1 VTPRRLRLG
10 AAGVIGALL
19 VALGGSAPA
28 APRRVTITGRGW
40 GHGIGM
46 SQYGAYGRAL
56 NGQRAG
62 AILRHYYKGARV
74 RKARVA
80 DRVRVG
86 LLQGQRSIS
95 ATSLPRVDG
104 GAGAVTWKVYGAA
117 RHLAQ
122 GPSGTKWRVEPSP
135 TGGMRLYR
143 NGVKV
148 KRRGHTVFG
157 SPRRPLVLVGNG
169 PALVR
174 IVDKGLNYAH
184 GKVYFASYAPASC
197 GLPFCLRLVLRLPMQ
212 KYVYGLG
219 EVPSSWPQASLRAQA
234 IAARTYA
241 HRRIINDG
249 QHRDPCDCALYDS
262 AIDQVYAGDAKRTGS
277 GPYWPDWKEAVDAT
291 ARRVIM
297 YRGQPVQAL
306 YSSSSGGHTE
316 NNENVWGGTPVPYLR
331 GVVDRADAV
340 EANPN
345 HRWRL
350 VMTWPTF
357 ARRLDVAFGVGKLKS
372 FRLVKPLGVSG
383 RVTVV
388 KSATRGGVRIAGAR
402 RIARADGWAIRDAL
416 DLRDT
421 WFRVRVT
428 FGVAAELQEMYQHLD
443 GAPGEALGRA
453 YSVPLDEG
461 PTLGRAQRFERGR
474 MTWVS
479 MHDRSVWQQGPVL
492 DRYDAMGRERSI
504 LGMPKT
510 SVRTGRGYSSAAYE
524 GGLIVWSRRTGA
536 HAVVGAFARRYLS
549 AGGPEGP
556 LGLPLGEAGTSASAL
571 RSGARP
577 SALRSGRARP
587 SALRSGR
594 ARPVQRFENGALYSD
609 DSGAGVLA
617 LWGPVYEQ
625 YRRRGGLL
633 SACGAPDS
641 GVVAAGERVTA
652 SFEHGSIG
660 WSPAGG
666 AVVDCGA

>member
-1 VTPRRLRLG
+1 VSGRRLRLA
-10 AAGVIGALL
+10 AAGVSGALVVGL
-19 VALGGSAPA
+19 CGAASA
-28 APRRVTITGRGW
+28 APRKVTIMGRGW

-56 NGQRAG
+56 KGQRAG
-62 AILRHYYKGARV
+62 AILRHYYKGARL
-74 RKARVA
+74 RKAPVA
-80 DRVRVG
+80 RRVRVG
-86 LLQGQRSIS
+86 LLQGQRAIR
-95 ATSLPRVDG
+95 ATSVPRAPG
-104 GAGAVTWKVYGAA
+104 GTSAVTWKVYGAG
-117 RHLAQ
+117 RPLAA
-122 GPSGTKWRVEPSP
+122 GSSGTEWRVEPSP

-157 SPRRPLVLVGNG
+157 SPRRPLVLEAKG

-184 GKVYFASYAPASC
+184 GKMYFASYAPASC

-241 HRRIINDG
+241 HRRILSDG

-277 GPYWPDWKEAVDAT
+277 GPYWPDWKKAVNAT
-291 ARRVIM
+291 ARRVIL
-297 YRGQPVQAL
+297 YRGQPIQAL
-306 YSSSSGGHTE
+306 YSSSSGGFTE

-340 EANPN
+340 AANPN

-350 VMTWPTF
+350 SMSWRTF
-357 ARRLDVAFGVGKLKS
+357 ARRLDVAFGTGKLKS

-388 KSATRGGVRIAGAR
+388 KSATRGGVRIAGSR
-402 RIARADGWAIRDAL
+402 RVARADGWSIRDAL
-416 DLRDT
+416 DLKDT

-428 FGVAAELQEMYQHLD
+428 FGVATVLQDAYERLD
-443 GAPGEALGRA
+443 GAPGEPRGRA
-453 YSVPLDEG
+453 YPVPGNGG
-461 PTLGRAQRFERGR
+461 PALGRAQRFERGR

-479 MHDRSVWQQGPVL
+479 VLDRGVWQRGPVL
-492 DRYDAMGRERSI
+492 ERYDALGGERSI

-510 SVRTGRGYSSAAYE
+510 SVRSGPGYQEAAY
-524 GGLIVWSRRTGA
+524 GNGVIVWSPRTGA
-536 HAVVGAFARRYLS
+536 HAVVGALARRYLRS
-549 AGGPEGP
+549 GGPRGP
-556 LGLPLGEAGTSASAL
+556 LGLPVTDARPAPEDA
-571 RSGARP
+571 SGA
-577 SALRSGRARP
+577 STGR
-587 SALRSGR
+587 
-594 ARPVQRFENGALYSD
+594 VQRFETGALYAD
-609 DSGAGVLA
+609 DSRPGAVA
-617 LWGPVYEQ
+617 LWGPIYEQ
-625 YRRRGGLL
+625 YRRLGGLR
-633 SACGAPDS
+633 SGCGAPDS

-652 SFEHGSIG
+652 SFERGSIG
-660 WSPAGG
+660 WSPGGG
-666 AVVDCGA
+666 ANVDCRAS